1 MMLPPE
7 PYHPTLVWVLYS
19 IQGVES
25 SMLPS
30 MSFTLPIT
38 FAMWE
43 ALLYSRVLPVTMA
56 PSGLVMRMF
65 PRPSKSCV
73 WGSYSASSQ

>member
-1 MMLPPE
+1 
-7 PYHPTLVWVLYS
+7 
-19 IQGVES
+19 
-25 SMLPS
+25 MLPS